1 MKKFKII
8 FLANN
13 IRQNFIINNILKNI
27 CFKNCKIDIFYLNQ
41 KKRNKFFINILL
53 KIIFYVEKKFLFKNE
68 NIVSKY
74 NYKIKKNINKKKFL
88 NILNSNLKSNQVDDC
103 YIADVVINISDY
115 PVSKKLIK
123 ISKNGVWEI
132 NTNNA

>member
-41 KKRNKFFINILL
+41 KKRNKF
-53 KIIFYVEKKFLFKNE
+53 Y
-68 NIVSKY
+68 
-74 NYKIKKNINKKKFL
+74 
-88 NILNSNLKSNQVDDC
+88 
-103 YIADVVINISDY
+103 
-115 PVSKKLIK
+115 
-123 ISKNGVWEI
+123 
-132 NTNNA
+132 